1 MARDGR
7 VFWES
12 LERRLP
18 AGARGREREVARS
31 VLVLLRHRIR
41 PEEAQHVTRELPP
54 EWQELWAMPGVGV
67 AEERTSRPIAELDHD
82 EFVGWVRDVTQLRDM
97 AEAAQAT
104 GAVFGAVR
112 EVLSAEERDHVE
124 HQLPSGLKEL
134 WRGEARGDGAE
145 PHFEQGPSPFWER
158 VTERLHGR
166 VRAST
171 GEVACA
177 VLAHLR
183 GRLPPELVERVGA
196 ELAPDIREVWVAP
209 EPGAEADE
217 LPERF
222 YGRIAEDLG
231 LTDLDAARHAA
242 AAALTALR
250 EMLPPELGDEV
261 ADALPE
267 EIRGAW
273 GG

>member
-1 MARDGR
+1 MGRDGR
-7 VFWES
+7 AFWEA

-18 AGARGREREVARS
+18 EGARGRERDVARS
-31 VLVLLRHRIR
+31 VLLLLRHRIR
-41 PEEAQHVTRELPP
+41 PEEAQHVTHELPP
-54 EWQELWAMPGVGV
+54 ALKELWAMTGVGV
-67 AEERTSRPIAELDHD
+67 EEEHTGRPIAELDHN
-82 EFVGWVRDVTQLRDM
+82 EFVGWVRDIAQLRDM
-97 AEAAQAT
+97 AEAAHAT
-104 GAVFGAVR
+104 RAVFAAVR
-112 EVLSAEERDHVE
+112 EVLPAEERDHIE
-124 HQLPSGLKEL
+124 HQLPAGLKEL
-134 WRGEARGDGAE
+134 WRGEHWEDGAG
-145 PHFEQGPSPFWER
+145 PHVEQGPSPFWQD

-171 GEVACA
+171 GEVACT

-183 GRLPPELVERVGA
+183 GRLPPELAERVGA
-196 ELAPDIREVWVAP
+196 ELAPDVRASWVAP

-222 YGRIAEDLG
+222 FGRIAEDLG

-242 AAALTALR
+242 AAALGALR
-250 EMLPPELGDEV
+250 AMLPPELGDEV
-261 ADALPE
+261 AAALPE

>member
-7 VFWES
+7 AFWKA

-18 AGARGREREVARS
+18 AGARGRERDVARP
-31 VLVLLRHRIR
+31 VFLLLRHRIR
-41 PEEAQHVTRELPP
+41 PEEAQHVMHALPP
-54 EWQELWAMPGVGV
+54 ELKELWAMPGVGV
-67 AEERTSRPIAELDHD
+67 AEEHTGRPIAELDHN
-82 EFVGWVRDVTQLRDM
+82 EFVGWVRDIAQLRDM
-97 AEAAQAT
+97 AEAAHAT
-104 GAVFGAVR
+104 RAVFAAVR
-112 EVLSAEERDHVE
+112 EVLPAEEREHVE
-124 HQLPSGLKEL
+124 HQLPAGLKEL
-134 WRGEARGDGAE
+134 WRGERGDGAG
-145 PHFEQGPSPFWER
+145 PHREQGPSPFWQA

-166 VRAST
+166 VRAGTS
-171 GEVACA
+171 EVARA

-183 GRLPPELVERVGA
+183 GRLPPDLAERVGA
-196 ELAPDIREVWVAP
+196 ALPPDIRADWVGP
-209 EPGAEADE
+209 EPGSEADE

-222 YGRIAEDLG
+222 FGRIAGDLG

-261 ADALPE
+261 ARALPE